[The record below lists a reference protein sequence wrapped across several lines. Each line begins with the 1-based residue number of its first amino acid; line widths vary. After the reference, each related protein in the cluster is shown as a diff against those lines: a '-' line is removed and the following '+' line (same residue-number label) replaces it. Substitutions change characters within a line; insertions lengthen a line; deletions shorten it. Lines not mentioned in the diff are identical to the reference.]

1 MTKQPTEKKQLW
13 RSILDVFLPDGYPN
27 SVSDDYTAYQI
38 FDSFQAFAGTIAG
51 MIGSRAVWQGL
62 GVGDSAASPT
72 GAMLVQVIRECM
84 GKLATIF
91 FAHRMGTSIEAECKA
106 YRLGADL
113 LTETAMIIDCMSP
126 WFPTQVRFLVLCIS
140 SVLFSASGVAGHAS
154 KSSLSEHFAKWN
166 NLGELNAKDGSQE
179 TVISL
184 AGMMTGTLVI
194 PWLTTPFR
202 TWFALLL
209 LLGLHFVLNR
219 IGVRAVEMR
228 SLNRQ
233 RANIAFSS
241 LLTAD
246 KALTPSE
253 ISKQETIFERH
264 GGAVFRWNC
273 GPVVARSKFGASI
286 IDILSALAIKG
297 NHVKT
302 GAMNLD
308 EVLLSTLMDLFRSED
323 YILWCQTPRQAKSSA
338 TVIMVVLKE
347 GATAQ
352 SQIRAW
358 YHGLLLARHICELD
372 GVAWQQDLMFG
383 SVSRTL
389 AQTSRTFDAHAKR
402 LTEAG
407 WDLSIPVLETS
418 SGSRIRLNVE

>member
-154 KSSLSEHFAKWN
+154 KSSLSGHFAK
-166 NLGELNAKDGSQE
+166 
-179 TVISL
+179 
-184 AGMMTGTLVI
+184 
-194 PWLTTPFR
+194 
-202 TWFALLL
+202 
-209 LLGLHFVLNR
+209 
-219 IGVRAVEMR
+219 
-228 SLNRQ
+228 
-233 RANIAFSS
+233 
-241 LLTAD
+241 
-246 KALTPSE
+246 
-253 ISKQETIFERH
+253 
-264 GGAVFRWNC
+264 
-273 GPVVARSKFGASI
+273 
-286 IDILSALAIKG
+286 
-297 NHVKT
+297 
-302 GAMNLD
+302 
-308 EVLLSTLMDLFRSED
+308 
-323 YILWCQTPRQAKSSA
+323 
-338 TVIMVVLKE
+338 
-347 GATAQ
+347 
-352 SQIRAW
+352 
-358 YHGLLLARHICELD
+358 
-372 GVAWQQDLMFG
+372 
-383 SVSRTL
+383 
-389 AQTSRTFDAHAKR
+389 
-402 LTEAG
+402 
-407 WDLSIPVLETS
+407 
-418 SGSRIRLNVE
+418 